1 LIVERLRGPPQAI
14 ESLAELPNGRL
25 PINVRHKVLRQ
36 LHEDRLIYVGC
47 DESAIDVQATHLET
61 MLSSEREHEV
71 DRLVVDRRTEEIPRD
86 IDLLKIAQHDE
97 PCLPLAGA
105 LSLQVHLALKDL
117 MTTRD
122 VLPENWLAHSNEG
135 LLG

>member
-1 LIVERLRGPPQAI
+1 
-14 ESLAELPNGRL
+14 
-25 PINVRHKVLRQ
+25 
-36 LHEDRLIYVGC
+36 
-47 DESAIDVQATHLET
+47 

-71 DRLVVDRRTEEIPRD
+71 DRLVIDRRTEEIPRD

-117 MTTRD
+117 MTTRN
-122 VLPENWLAHSNEG
+122 VLPENWLITMKIFRAEKLHFSVDSW
-135 LLG
+135 LP